1 MSRLS
6 PDSNAPSLTA
16 VCGGIGAGK
25 SVVSRVLRAMSYEVF
40 DCDSEAKALMDND
53 THIKQRLT
61 NEITPDA
68 VRPDGTINR
77 QAVSATVFADADKLC
92 RLNEIV
98 HTAVKQRLADWY
110 RRRAIKGRR
119 LFVETA
125 LLYQSGLDRL
135 ADEVWEVTA
144 PDDLRVER
152 VIRRNGLSADE
163 VRARI
168 DSQTFTPESAHS
180 NVSFI
185 VNDNLTPVIPQILK
199 LLGEK

>member
-6 PDSNAPSLTA
+6 CDINAPALTA
-16 VCGGIGAGK
+16 ICGGIGAGK
-25 SVVSRVLRAMSYEVF
+25 SVVSHILRAMSYEVF
-40 DCDSEAKALMDND
+40 DCDTEAKLLMDSD
-53 THIKQRLT
+53 QQIKSRLT
-61 NEITPDA
+61 DEITPDA
-68 VRPDGTINR
+68 VRADGTIDR
-77 QAVSATVFADADKLC
+77 KAISATVFADSEKLT
-92 RLNEIV
+92 RLNSIV
-98 HTAVKQRLADWY
+98 HTAVRERLAEWY
-110 RRRAIKGRR
+110 CLKAANGRR

-185 VNDNLTPVIPQILK
+185 VNDNQTPVIPQILK

>member
-6 PDSNAPSLTA
+6 PESNAPSLTA

-53 THIKQRLT
+53 SHIKQRLT
-61 NEITPDA
+61 DEITTDA

-77 QAVSATVFADADKLC
+77 QAVSATVFADTDKLR

-125 LLYQSGLDRL
+125 LLYQSGIDRV

-144 PDDLRVER
+144 PDELRIER

-168 DSQTFTPESAHS
+168 DSQAFTPEFAHP

-185 VNDNLTPVIPQILK
+185 VNDNRIPVIPQILK
-199 LLGEK
+199 LIGEK

>member
-40 DCDSEAKALMDND
+40 DCDSEAKALMDCD
-53 THIKQRLT
+53 AHIKQRLT
-61 NEITPDA
+61 DEITPDA

-77 QAVSATVFADADKLC
+77 QAVSATVFADTDKLR

-125 LLYQSGLDRL
+125 LLYQSGLDRV

-144 PDDLRVER
+144 PDELRIER

-168 DSQTFTPESAHS
+168 DSQAFTPAVPHS
-180 NVSFI
+180 RVSYI
-185 VNDNLTPVIPQILK
+185 LNDNFTPVLPQILA
-199 LLGEK
+199 LLG